1 MRWACSVAF
10 GAHEPHFA
18 AIRPL
23 RRIETGDLRV
33 RRRGSALIS
42 GLLRGAETS
51 LANAATSLDGLRAG
65 DAPGGPASSEGAW
78 ASAIKEGA
86 RASESEVTEGGA
98 QAVS

>member
-1 MRWACSVAF
+1 M
-10 GAHEPHFA
+10 
-18 AIRPL
+18 
-23 RRIETGDLRV
+23 

-86 RASESEVTEGGA
+86 RASESEATEGGA
-98 QAVS
+98 RQFPDAARFHMSSSRDKI